1 MDTIGKRAEDIIEE
15 WYKNNKDF
23 CKDKDELRN
32 KLDGWLK
39 GATETE
45 AKILLELFAHSSY
58 FSKRKVNSIF
68 LDYYKKMKNK
78 EYSIFT
84 AIESQAIRQNSSH
97 TYLNEFAL
105 VSRVSDYSIVPM
117 LTGFE
122 KGNLAYIKQIV
133 FIDDIVGTGK
143 TVTDYFE
150 TVKHLFTEKKIILWV
165 ICITECAKQK
175 IEQYAKD
182 NHINLDICAYKVEE
196 KAFEGGYIFDVE
208 EAGQNELI
216 ILDLEKRLW
225 QDKKTDEFILGKDKS
240 QCLLS
245 FYNDTP
251 NNTLSSFW
259 FCSASWEPI
268 FIRKKKQKP
277 KWLKDKK
284 RERTNRNYE
293 QSMQK

>member
-1 MDTIGKRAEDIIEE
+1 M
-15 WYKNNKDF
+15 
-23 CKDKDELRN
+23 
-32 KLDGWLK
+32 
-39 GATETE
+39 
-45 AKILLELFAHSSY
+45 
-58 FSKRKVNSIF
+58 
-68 LDYYKKMKNK
+68 
-78 EYSIFT
+78 
-84 AIESQAIRQNSSH
+84 
-97 TYLNEFAL
+97 
-105 VSRVSDYSIVPM
+105 
-117 LTGFE
+117 
-122 KGNLAYIKQIV
+122 
-133 FIDDIVGTGK
+133 
-143 TVTDYFE
+143 
-150 TVKHLFTEKKIILWV
+150 
-165 ICITECAKQK
+165 
-175 IEQYAKD
+175 
-182 NHINLDICAYKVEE
+182 
-196 KAFEGGYIFDVE
+196 
-208 EAGQNELI
+208 I

>member
-1 MDTIGKRAEDIIEE
+1 MDTIGKRTEDIIEE
-15 WYKNNKDF
+15 WYKNNKGF

-39 GATETE
+39 DVTETE
-45 AKILLELFAHSSY
+45 ARILLELFAHSSY
-58 FSKRKVNSIF
+58 FSKRKVNNIF
-68 LDYYKKMKNK
+68 FDYYKKMKNK
-78 EYSIFT
+78 GYSIFT
-84 AIESQAIRQNSSH
+84 AIESQDIRQNSSH

-105 VSRVSDYSIVPM
+105 VSGVSDYSIVPM

-150 TVKHLFTEKKIILWV
+150 TVKHLFAGKKIILWV
-165 ICITECAKQK
+165 VCITKYAKEK
-175 IEQYAKD
+175 IEQYAED
-182 NHINLDICAYKVEE
+182 NGISLDIWAYKVEE
-196 KAFEGGYIFDVE
+196 KAFEGGYIFDIE
-208 EAGQNELI
+208 EASQNELI

-259 FCSASWEPI
+259 FCSASWKPI
-268 FIRKKKQKP
+268 FSRKKKQKP
-277 KWLKDKK
+277 MWLKDKK
-284 RERTNRNYE
+284 RERTNKNYE
-293 QSMQK
+293 RSM

>member
-1 MDTIGKRAEDIIEE
+1 MQKIGERIDEIVDE
-15 WYKNNKDF
+15 WYKTSEGF
-23 CKDKDELRN
+23 CKGKIELKN
-32 KLDGWLK
+32 KLEGWLK
-39 GATETE
+39 GAREDE
-45 AKILLELFAHSSY
+45 AIILLELFSHSSY
-58 FSKRKVNSIF
+58 YSKRKVNNIF
-68 LDYYKKMKNK
+68 LEYYKKIENK

-84 AIESQAIRQNSSH
+84 AIESQEIRQNSSH

-105 VSRVSDYSIVPM
+105 ISGVSDYSIVPM

-122 KGNLAYIKQIV
+122 EENLRYINQIV

-150 TVKHLFTEKKIILWV
+150 TVKHLFIEKKIILWV
-165 ICITECAKQK
+165 ICITRCAKEK

-182 NHINLDICAYKVEE
+182 NDINLDLYAYRVEE
-196 KAFEGGYIFDVE
+196 KAFEGGYIFDIE
-208 EAGQNELI
+208 EAHQNELI
-216 ILDLEKRLW
+216 ILNLEKRLW
-225 QDKKTDEFILGKDKS
+225 KDKKTEEFIMGKDNS

-259 FCSASWEPI
+259 FCSSSWEPI
-268 FIRKKKQKP
+268 FSRKKKQKP
-277 KWLKDKK
+277 MWLKDKK
-284 RERTNRNYE
+284 RERKNRNYE

>member
-1 MDTIGKRAEDIIEE
+1 MNIIEKRAKDIIEE
-15 WYKNNKDF
+15 WYENNKGF
-23 CKDKDELRN
+23 CKEKSELRN
-32 KLDGWLK
+32 KLESWLK

-45 AKILLELFAHSSY
+45 AAILLELFAHSSY
-58 FSKRKVNSIF
+58 FSKRKVNNIF
-68 LDYYKKMKNK
+68 FNYYKKMKNK

-84 AIESQAIRQNSSH
+84 AIESQEIRQNSSH

-105 VSRVSDYSIVPM
+105 VSGVSDYSIVPM
-117 LTGFE
+117 FTGFGKE
-122 KGNLAYIKQIV
+122 NLAYIKQIV

-165 ICITECAKQK
+165 ICITECAKEK

-182 NHINLDICAYKVEE
+182 NDINIEICAYKVEE
-196 KAFEGGYIFDVE
+196 KAFEGGYIFDIE

-216 ILDLEKRLW
+216 ISDLEKRLW
-225 QDKKTDEFILGKDKS
+225 KYKTDEYILGKDKS

-259 FCSASWEPI
+259 FCSASWKPI
-268 FIRKKKQKP
+268 FSRKKKQKP
-277 KWLKDKK
+277 MWLKDKK

-293 QSMQK
+293 RSMQR